1 MASLRGETSCVA
13 CAAYHRDY
21 TLEVITYS
29 GRMYSFATVTVTD
42 HDERTL
48 SVVDIES
55 TVGSE
60 VYRRWPV
67 VLRLLAENVVR
78 TSTPA
83 TARQALDDLRSWLGT
98 RSSSAEIPFL
108 PGRLMM
114 HDTTSTPAL
123 VDIAAM
129 RDVVASRGGDPSSL
143 SPVLPVEVS
152 VDHSLAVE
160 SFADPAAATINL
172 EHDMRRNGERYRFL
186 AWASGAMKSV
196 HINRPGTG
204 IMHTINLEQ
213 LATVVTVEHR
223 DGTDWAVPDMMLG
236 TDSHTPMINGLGVLA
251 WGIGGLEAQSVMFGM
266 PTTLQIP
273 DVVGVRLTG
282 SLTPGVMATDLALM
296 VTHRLRKIGV
306 TGEFVE
312 FYGPGVST
320 LTVGDRAVVANMAP
334 EYGATTGY
342 FPVDHHAL
350 EYLSNTGRTEH
361 QCHLVETVMK
371 RAGLW
376 FDPEAEP
383 DYTRSITIDL
393 STIETSVAGPRRPQ
407 DLLPLS
413 DAKDAIVHA
422 GTPPAND
429 GTELPDFP
437 VAIASI
443 TSCTNTSDPR
453 LLIAAGLLARKA
465 RAAGLST
472 PSWVKTSL
480 APGSP
485 SAASLLQ
492 RAGLI
497 DDLSAVGFDIVGY
510 GCATCIGNSGG
521 LLDATARAVETGSR
535 SPVAVL
541 SGNRNFPGRVHPD
554 LELGLLMSPPLVIA
568 YALAGDASIDLTTQP
583 LGRDDNG
590 NPVHLEQL
598 WPEATEIDRLLSETR
613 RPQDVVDDFADASSN
628 DAWDAIEAPVGP
640 LFPWDPASTALR
652 PSPFAEA
659 EFAESGLGTIVA
671 HPLMVLG
678 DDITTDH
685 ISPAGAIPRNSSAA
699 DYLVERGVPRSD
711 LNVFASRRGNWE
723 LMLRGA
729 FHNRN
734 VHNALAPEGPVAHT
748 VHAPSGEVMPLMTAA
763 QRYAHDGDNVVI
775 VAGERYGMGSSR
787 DWAAKVV
794 RLLGVRAVLARSF
807 ERIHRSNLIGVGV
820 LPLIVPPADADIL
833 ATCSSGDRIHID
845 ASPDRLSARTAT
857 VILER
862 ADDTRHEFE
871 AAIAVETEQDRQ
883 LLLSGGVIPTILD
896 RVEMQR
902 VASRA

>member
-1 MASLRGETSCVA
+1 MN
-13 CAAYHRDY
+13 
-21 TLEVITYS
+21 
-29 GRMYSFATVTVTD
+29 SFATASLTD
-42 HDERTL
+42 ADGRALT
-48 SVVDIES
+48 VVDVEA

-67 VLRLLAENVVR
+67 VLRLLAENVLR
-78 TSTPA
+78 TASHDVA
-83 TARQALDDLRSWLGT
+83 VCALADLKAWLDT
-98 RSSSAEIPFL
+98 RSSTAEIPFL

-129 RDVVASRGGDPSSL
+129 RDVVASRGGDPSAL
-143 SPVLPVEVS
+143 TPVLPVEVS
-152 VDHSLAVE
+152 IDHSLAVE
-160 SFADPAAATINL
+160 AFAAPDAAAINL
-172 EHDMRRNGERYRFL
+172 RHDMRRNSERYRFL
-186 AWASGAMKSV
+186 SWASNAMHTV

-223 DGTDWAVPDMMLG
+223 DGALWAVPDMMLG
-236 TDSHTPMINGLGVLA
+236 TDSHTPMINGLGILA

-273 DVVGVRLTG
+273 DVVGVHLTG
-282 SLTPGVMATDLALM
+282 AMPAGVMATDLALTI
-296 VTHRLRKIGV
+296 THRLREIGV

-312 FYGPGVST
+312 FYGPGVAT

-342 FPVDHHAL
+342 FPVDGHTID
-350 EYLSNTGRTEH
+350 YLTATGRTEQH
-361 QCHLVETVMK
+361 CQLVETAI
-371 RAGLW
+371 RRSGLW
-376 FDPEAEP
+376 FDPDAVPE
-383 DYTRSITIDL
+383 YTRSIIVDL
-393 STIETSVAGPRRPQ
+393 SLIDTSVAGPRRPQ

-413 DAKDAIVHA
+413 AASDAITRA
-422 GTPPAND
+422 GAPPVDD
-429 GTELPDFP
+429 GGPLPDFP
-437 VAIASI
+437 IAIASI

-465 RAAGLST
+465 RLLGLTT
-472 PSWVKTSL
+472 PAWVKTSL

-485 SAASLLQ
+485 SAASILE

-497 DDLSAVGFDIVGY
+497 DDLTSVGFDIVGY

-521 LLDATARAVETGSR
+521 LLDDTTRAVENGSR
-535 SPVAVL
+535 MPVAVL

-568 YALAGDASIDLTTQP
+568 YALAGDASIDLTTEP
-583 LGRDDNG
+583 LGHDTSG
-590 NPVHLEQL
+590 NPVLL
-598 WPEATEIDRLLSETR
+598 KDIWPETAEIDRILARAR
-613 RPQDVVDDFADASSN
+613 RPHDVIDDFAAAASN
-628 DAWDAIEAPVGP
+628 TLWDAIAAPSGP
-640 LFPWDPASTALR
+640 LFPWDPSSTALR
-652 PSPFAEA
+652 PSPFAQA
-659 EFAESGLGTIVA
+659 QFADSVLGKFTA

-685 ISPAGAIPRNSSAA
+685 ISPASAIPKNSSAA
-699 DYLVERGVPRSD
+699 NYLVERGVPRDD

-734 VHNALAPEGPVAHT
+734 VRNALAPDGPIAHT
-748 VHAPSGEVMPLMTAA
+748 VHAPSGDLMPLMNAA
-763 QRYAHDGDNVVI
+763 LRYADEETSLVI
-775 VAGERYGMGSSR
+775 IAGERYGMGSSR

-820 LPLIVPPADADIL
+820 LPLIVPADAADAL
-833 ATCSSGDRIHID
+833 ARCAPGDVIEID
-845 ASPDRLSARTAT
+845 ASSQTLHTRKARAT
-857 VILER
+857 LR
-862 ADDTRHEFE
+862 RTDGTTLEFE
-871 AAIAVETEQDRQ
+871 TDIAAETEQDEQ
-883 LLLSGGVIPTILD
+883 LLQRGGVIPTILD
-896 RVEMQR
+896 RVSNHVPKTTM
-902 VASRA
+902 A